1 MPSTARPSLLGIWS
15 TRTVSATG
23 ANGGRSG
30 VQFFGPSTAS
40 YVRSIAAP
48 SRLGRL
54 MIGIDAICS
63 AAAWFSAG
71 IPVEGDAAL
80 RKLMLIRMIFDYLR
94 KKCSLP

>member
-1 MPSTARPSLLGIWS
+1 
-15 TRTVSATG
+15 
-23 ANGGRSG
+23 
-30 VQFFGPSTAS
+30 
-40 YVRSIAAP
+40 
-48 SRLGRL
+48 